1 MSSTLNASTQPT
13 ELSETSPTLSS
24 NLLVPRIHLK
34 KENGEAHLPL
44 EEHVLR
50 RPGQPNLHTYT
61 IPFIESEIHTFI
73 HNYGNTE
80 VSLQQTCFPTH
91 GDCLKV
97 VLAAP
102 DKEVKLPL
110 TRTMADECKGFDII
124 EPNNRHVLLK
134 LRFLYAPMPAFLP
147 TEHEDFM
154 SREKHVHWSVNGL
167 TTILKPNLQNE
178 NTTVLAQMRD
188 MLV

>member
-1 MSSTLNASTQPT
+1 MGPTANASTQPT
-13 ELSETSPTLSS
+13 ELTETSHTLSS
-24 NLLVPRIHLK
+24 NLLISRIHLK
-34 KENGEAHLPL
+34 KENGEANLPL

-73 HNYGNTE
+73 QNYGSTE

-110 TRTMADECKGFDII
+110 TRTMTDDCEGFDII

-134 LRFLYAPMPAFLP
+134 LRFLYHYSETKP
-147 TEHEDFM
+147 T
-154 SREKHVHWSVNGL
+154 K
-167 TTILKPNLQNE
+167 
-178 NTTVLAQMRD
+178 
-188 MLV
+188 

>member
-1 MSSTLNASTQPT
+1 MGPTTLVSTQPT
-13 ELSETSPTLSS
+13 EPTETSRTLPS
-24 NLLVPRIHLK
+24 NILVPRIHLK

-44 EEHVLR
+44 EEHVIR
-50 RPGQPNLHTYT
+50 TPGQPNIHTYT

-73 HNYGNTE
+73 HNYGTTE

-102 DKEVKLPL
+102 DKEVELPL
-110 TRTMADECKGFDII
+110 TRTMIDDCKGFDII

-134 LRFLYAPMPAFLP
+134 LRFLYARMPPSLP
-147 TEHEDFM
+147 TGH
-154 SREKHVHWSVNGL
+154 
-167 TTILKPNLQNE
+167 TPNE
-178 NTTVLAQMRD
+178 NTTVLAQMRA

>member
-1 MSSTLNASTQPT
+1 MGPTVNASTQPT

-34 KENGEAHLPL
+34 KENGESHLPL

-61 IPFIESEIHTFI
+61 IPLIESEIHTFI
-73 HNYGNTE
+73 HNYGTTE

-102 DKEVKLPL
+102 DKEVELPL
-110 TRTMADECKGFDII
+110 TRTMLDDCKGFDII

-134 LRFLYAPMPAFLP
+134 LRFLYARMPTSLP
-147 TEHEDFM
+147 TG
-154 SREKHVHWSVNGL
+154 RRLN
-167 TTILKPNLQNE
+167 Q
-178 NTTVLAQMRD
+178 NTTVLVQMRA
-188 MLV
+188 MLVQDDTQST